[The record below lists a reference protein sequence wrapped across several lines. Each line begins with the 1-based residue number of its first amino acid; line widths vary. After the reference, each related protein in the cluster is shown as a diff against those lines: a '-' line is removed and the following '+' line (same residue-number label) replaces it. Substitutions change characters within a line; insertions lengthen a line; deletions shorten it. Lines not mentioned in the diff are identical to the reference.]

1 MSRVFVFADEA
12 GNFDFSRR
20 AGASRYFILVTLT
33 LPDCSAGLALLE
45 LRRELA
51 WEGMGLDC
59 EFHATEDKQAVRDR
73 VFAVI
78 KRLALRIDATILEKC
93 KAQPQIRTSDDEF
106 YKFAWFYH
114 MKHLAP
120 RIVNQR
126 DELLVIGASLG
137 IRKKRGVFHAAVRD
151 VIARVSPTIRY
162 EVASWNAASDP
173 CLQIADYC
181 AWAIQRRWELNDD
194 RSYSLIAS
202 QIRSEYALFASG
214 TVDYY

>member
-12 GNFDFSRR
+12 GNFDFSRNT
-20 AGASRYFILVTLT
+20 GASKYFILTTVT
-33 LPDCSAGLALLE
+33 LPDCSVGVSLLE

-51 WEGMGLDC
+51 WEGIGLNC

-78 KRLALRIDATILEKC
+78 EKLSMRIDATILEKC
-93 KAQPQIRTSDDEF
+93 KAQPRIRTSEEEF

-114 MKHLAP
+114 MRHLAP
-120 RIVNQR
+120 RIVTAR

-137 IRKKRGVFHAAVRD
+137 IKKKRSVSHAAVKN
-151 VIARVSPTIRY
+151 VIGRVSPTIRY
-162 EVASWNAASDP
+162 QVASWDAASDP

-181 AWAIQRRWELNDD
+181 AWAIQRRWERGDN
-194 RSYSLIAS
+194 RSYALIAS
-202 QIRSEYALFASG
+202 QIQSEYELFSAG